1 MKKIALL
8 FLTMVT
14 LLSCGNEVEFNTPGF
29 QGNKDYNLWRAT
41 YFNATIGTNGMVT
54 ITAGN
59 NNESMIFTVVSS
71 NTGTYTLSDATISK
85 ANFVDFNDTVYST
98 SNTPDPS
105 VTIYPEIGE
114 IVITESTPG
123 TLTGTFR
130 FNAFTSDGLNSVGFN
145 EGVFYRVP
153 IIN

>member
-85 ANFVDFNDTVYST
+85 ANFVDFNDANILVYWQSIIT
-98 SNTPDPS
+98 SLGRLCS
-105 VTIYPEIGE
+105 
-114 IVITESTPG
+114 SSW
-123 TLTGTFR
+123 F
-130 FNAFTSDGLNSVGFN
+130 
-145 EGVFYRVP
+145 
-153 IIN
+153 